1 MKWTKEHDVL
11 LGKEV
16 MLFELWKYKL
26 GSRERG
32 NCLDRIAE
40 SLNQLQEPFF
50 NVSQKSIRDRL
61 KILERDFKRK
71 DRFERNAS
79 GISPEK
85 SEIDVIMEDYL
96 ERKEEQERES
106 EKISDKTAKDKA
118 SAEEMRK
125 KAMES
130 LGETKK
136 RAGDDQPRKKRR
148 TRV

>member
-106 EKISDKTAKDKA
+106 EKISDDKTAKEKA
-118 SAEEMRK
+118 SAELMRN
-125 KAMES
+125 KAMER
-130 LGETKK
+130 LAEKKK
-136 RAGDDQPRKKRR
+136 RAGDDQPWKK
-148 TRV
+148 